1 MDPGVARTSGSRL
14 TDRSAMLMSRRR
26 GLVGGGSVVCLPVVL
41 AIVSGLLVA
50 SLIGVG
56 PVVAQNGQGLA
67 IPTSQIEAVI
77 RMQRLSTPDD
87 EAAGGSLKT
96 VGARAPGEIRVVV
109 PEADTDV
116 SVGSGDGVSKDT
128 LAFSRHEKAIDI
140 PMSFWDEDT
149 VDDWGDA
156 DDDEEVTDF
165 MPSKK
170 SFWSLIMP
178 GFSGLGVRAK
188 Y

>member
-1 MDPGVARTSGSRL
+1 MDPRVAHTSGSRL
-14 TDRSAMLMSRRR
+14 TDRSAMLVSHRR
-26 GLVGGGSVVCLPVVL
+26 GLVGGGCMVCLPVVL
-41 AIVSGLLVA
+41 AVISGLLDG
-50 SLIGVG
+50 SLMGVG
-56 PVVAQNGQGLA
+56 RVVAQNSQGLA
-67 IPTSQIEAVI
+67 IPSSQIEAVI
-77 RMQRLSTPDD
+77 RMQSFSTPE
-87 EAAGGSLKT
+87 EAAADSWKAA
-96 VGARAPGEIRVVV
+96 GARAPGEIRVVV

-116 SVGSGDGVSKDT
+116 SVGSVDRVSKDT
-128 LAFSRHEKAIDI
+128 LAFSRHENAVDI

-165 MPSKK
+165 MPSKR

-178 GFSGLGVRAK
+178 GFSGLGTRAK